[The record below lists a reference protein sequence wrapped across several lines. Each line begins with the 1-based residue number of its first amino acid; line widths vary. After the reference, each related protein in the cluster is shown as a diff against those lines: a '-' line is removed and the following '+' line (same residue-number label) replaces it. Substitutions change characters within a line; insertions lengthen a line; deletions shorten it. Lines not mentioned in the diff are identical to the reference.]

1 MSTTQATHSGS
12 TRTLADHAAL
22 PMLRVGDPDGLH
34 FRFHPTGRLHSVRH
48 GADFLVNLMFGCPL
62 AGGLH
67 RLDVEVEG
75 DEGRVVISVI
85 GSGSRS
91 SFSAEGNRAFWKTKQ
106 DDLSVL
112 ATLAVDP
119 ARRAWSLEVA
129 LGNNGSKPVT
139 WRAFQG
145 LDVGLTTP
153 GAARIN
159 EAYASQYIDHR
170 ALDHAA
176 FGKVIASRQNLAVNG
191 VNPVLL
197 QACLEGCDEFATD
210 AKDVFGGAV
219 ERSSVLPPF
228 LREGGSS
235 LPGVRQGESSYV
247 ALRSRSILVPAG
259 GVARCRFVGIFS
271 LDLPEATSPKCLQ
284 WLEGLEGLQGGAPVA
299 ASLPVLAD
307 APLSIFDQPRVLH
320 GEAIGEKEL
329 KIWFPSAWDIVER
342 SPGGELWSFFT
353 GDDSR
358 HVVTRAKEAAIA
370 RPHATIL
377 RSGKGIYPRPDQMTT
392 TCFAA
397 GIFNSLLSSGHPSFH
412 RLLSYPRE
420 SMGLLASAGQRI
432 WIRDRDGWFLLG
444 VPSFFEMGLSGV
456 RWCYRLPGRTV
467 EVNVGVD
474 PAESRCRLECRIV
487 SGSPVEFLVTHGL
500 AGGINEYDESAE
512 LEIDRSASVARVRV
526 SASSPFRKIDPSAAF
541 RIAVDN
547 PSGVAEIGGAECLGG
562 GSPGHA
568 MLVVRTNEVSSFG
581 ITVTAES
588 GLATEGANAA
598 AIDGDWHGMA
608 SGVVLKGSTEAVA
621 RINRCLPWFVHNA
634 MIHFSVPHGIEQYN
648 GGAWGT
654 RDVTQGSVELLLTLG
669 HHETCRR
676 VLLDIF
682 AHQYEGGAQWPQ
694 WFMLSPFGH
703 IQQSHSHGD
712 IPLWP
717 LKALCDYIED
727 SSDFAILDEPVP
739 WTRHGDGSLTERRST
754 LLEHVED
761 TVSWLRHNCSPGT
774 ALIRYKD
781 GDWDD
786 SLQPAKPEFRDRLV
800 SSWTVAL
807 CYQVLRRLEELS
819 RRSGKKLNGLDGFAD
834 EVRRDFHRFL
844 IIDGTICGFF
854 LFDSEGALT
863 GQPLIHPD
871 DRLTGISYRLIPM
884 TRAMIAG
891 LLTPEEVER
900 HCGLIEEH
908 LMAADGA
915 RLMNRPP
922 VYKGGVSE
930 IFQRAE
936 SSSCFS
942 REIGIMYTHA
952 HLRYIEAMAALGRAD
967 AMLAAFNQANPAGI
981 SASVPHALPRQA
993 NAYFSSSD
1001 AAVATRY
1008 EASERYGEIKTGKIP
1023 VEGGWRIYSSG
1034 PGIYLHLVLTR
1045 MVGLRRHYGTVVL
1058 DPVLPR
1064 SLDGLEVTMPWGD
1077 RSLRIR
1083 FSVKSREHTPQS
1095 ATLNGTAL
1103 QPLSVSENPY
1113 RAGGWVLDE
1122 GLFGSL
1128 LSEGENLLEVV
1139 L

>member
-1 MSTTQATHSGS
+1 MSTRNTEHSGI
-12 TRTLADHAAL
+12 TRILADHTTL
-22 PMLRVGDPDGLH
+22 PVTQVGDPQGLH
-34 FRFHPTGRLHSVRH
+34 FRFHPNGRLHSVRH
-48 GADFLVNLMFGCPL
+48 GADFLVNLIFGCPL

-75 DEGRVVISVI
+75 EGRPKVISLI
-85 GSGSRS
+85 GAGSRS
-91 SFSAEGNRAFWKTKQ
+91 SFSAGESRACWTAEE
-106 DDLSVL
+106 DDLSVR
-112 ATLAVDP
+112 AMLAVDP
-119 ARRAWSLEVA
+119 VRKAWSLEVA
-129 LGNNGSKPVT
+129 LENRGAKPVT
-139 WRAFQG
+139 WRAFHG
-145 LDVGLTTP
+145 MDVGLANP
-153 GAARIN
+153 NAARIN
-159 EAYASQYIDHR
+159 EAYTSQYIDHK
-170 ALDHAA
+170 ALDHPV

-191 VNPVLL
+191 KHPVLL
-197 QACLEGCDEFATD
+197 QACLGGCGEFATD
-210 AKDVFGGAV
+210 ARDVFGGAV
-219 ERSSVLPPF
+219 ARSGELPPF
-228 LREGGSS
+228 LRTAGSL

-247 ALRSRSILVPAG
+247 ALRSSPLVVPAG
-259 GVARCRFVGIFS
+259 GSARCCFVGIFS
-271 LDLPEATSPKCLQ
+271 ENHAEATSDICLQ
-284 WLEGLEGLQGGAPVA
+284 WLEGVETLQGDHPP
-299 ASLPVLAD
+299 LPPPLPSAD
-307 APLSIFDQPRVLH
+307 LSIFDQPRVLH
-320 GEAIGEKEL
+320 GEAIGEKEM

-342 SPGGELWSFFT
+342 SQAGDLWSFFT

-358 HVVTRAKEAAIA
+358 HVVTRAKEVAMA

-444 VPSFFEMGLSGV
+444 VPSFFEMGLSDV

-474 PAESRCRLECRIV
+474 PAESRCRLECRVV

-500 AGGINEYDESAE
+500 TGGINEYDESAE
-512 LEIDRSASVARVRV
+512 LEIDKGKAVARVRA
-526 SASSPFRKIDPSAAF
+526 SASSPFRKIDPAAAF
-541 RIAVDN
+541 RIAVDD

-568 MLVVRTNEVSSFG
+568 MLVVRTKEVSSFG

-588 GLATEGANAA
+588 GLAPEGANAT

-608 SGVVLKGSTEAVA
+608 SGVMLKGSTEAVA

-694 WFMLSPFGH
+694 WFMLNPFGH
-703 IQQSHSHGD
+703 VQQSHSHGD

-739 WTRHGDGSLTERRST
+739 WTRHVDGSLTEHCST

-761 TVSWLRHNCSPGT
+761 TVSWLRRNCSPGT

-807 CYQVLRRLEELS
+807 CYQVLRRLEELC

-834 EVRRDFHRFL
+834 EVSRDFHRFL

-854 LFDSEGALT
+854 LFDSEASLT
-863 GQPLIHPD
+863 GQPLIHPN

-891 LLTPEEVER
+891 LLTPEEAER
-900 HCGLIEEH
+900 HCGLIAEH

-922 VYKGGVSE
+922 FYKGGVSE

-981 SASVPHALPRQA
+981 SLSVPHALPRQA

-1001 AAVATRY
+1001 AAVTTRY
-1008 EASERYGEIKTGKIP
+1008 EASARYEEIKSGKIP

-1064 SLDGLEVTMPWGD
+1064 SLDGLDVTMPWGD

-1083 FSVKSREHTPQS
+1083 FSVKSRDHTPQ
-1095 ATLNGTAL
+1095 AVTLNGKPL
-1103 QPLSVSENPY
+1103 QPISISENPY
-1113 RAGGWVLDE
+1113 RTGGWILDE